1 MLRTFQCGVRDFH
14 AFTSKQLAYLK
25 YNDNQLKHA
34 MKYSEKENRE
44 TTDASAQ
51 PTIVAEREMGLSP
64 KKKKLLEETM
74 RRHDKAFK
82 MLANM

>member
-1 MLRTFQCGVRDFH
+1 M
-14 AFTSKQLAYLK
+14 ANYSK
-25 YNDNQLKHA
+25 
-34 MKYSEKENRE
+34 KENQE
-44 TTDASAQ
+44 ITE

>member
-1 MLRTFQCGVRDFH
+1 
-14 AFTSKQLAYLK
+14 
-25 YNDNQLKHA
+25 

-44 TTDASAQ
+44 TNTASSQ
-51 PTIVAEREMGLSP
+51 PAIVAEREMGLSP
-64 KKKKLLEETM
+64 KKRKLLEETM